1 MAVQSVVETV
11 KHYLDVVRQ
20 KGIPVDFAVLYGSYA
35 RGKETEWSDIDVMI
49 VSPLFDPPRQ
59 SEDVD
64 RIWIAT
70 LDADIRIEPV
80 AIGSRQWQEDD
91 TAGIIEIARR
101 EGQII
106 YPTDL
111 ESMA

>member
-1 MAVQSVVETV
+1 MAAQSVIETIQN
-11 KHYLDVVRQ
+11 YLAVVRQ
-20 KGIPVDFAVLYGSYA
+20 QGIPVDFAVLYGSWV
-35 RGKETEWSDIDVMI
+35 RGEETEWSDIDVMV
-49 VSPLFDPPRQ
+49 VSPLFDPPRR

-70 LDADIRIEPV
+70 LDADVRIEPV
-80 AIGSRQWQEDD
+80 AIGSRQWLEDD

-106 YPTDL
+106 YL
-111 ESMA
+111 N

>member
-1 MAVQSVVETV
+1 MAAQSVVETI
-11 KHYLDVVRQ
+11 HRYLDVVRQ
-20 KGIPVDFAVLYGSYA
+20 RGIPVDFAVLYGSHA
-35 RGKETEWSDIDVMI
+35 RGEESEWSDIDLMVI
-49 VSPLFDPPRQ
+49 SPLFDPPRRC
-59 SEDVD
+59 EDVD

-70 LDADIRIEPV
+70 LDADVRIEPV

-106 YPTDL
+106 YPH
-111 ESMA
+111 